1 MIRKMRVEVFA
12 GVEAPEPYQLWF
24 WRLRWNNG
32 QIAATSEGY
41 ARHGT
46 ATVLAGKLARLLNVL
61 VRQV

>member
-12 GVEAPEPYQLWF
+12 GVEAPQRWF

>member
-12 GVEAPEPYQLWF
+12 GVEAPQLWF